1 MFCTISLSLYLII
14 KHHTV
19 YNLVLPVT
27 ELKMYA
33 LIVSAT
39 WSEIFLVLRRNERDM
54 IKMCKCLFVKYL
66 LFLSDFNEN

>member
-1 MFCTISLSLYLII
+1 
-14 KHHTV
+14 
-19 YNLVLPVT
+19 VLPVT